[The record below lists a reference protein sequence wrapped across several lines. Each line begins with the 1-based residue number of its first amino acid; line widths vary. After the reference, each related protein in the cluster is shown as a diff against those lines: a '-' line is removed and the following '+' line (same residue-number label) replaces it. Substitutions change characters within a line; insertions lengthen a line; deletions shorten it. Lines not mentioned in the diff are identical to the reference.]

1 MLNPL
6 WKIPLVQGHMYCSL
20 RHSWLVFQPPF
31 TWLET
36 WDWTWRTQSLRAPT
50 VGSPSPLTP
59 HQGKERGPSSSPAS
73 FHVLPPLSHSKLPC
87 LCFENRTLRYGMR
100 QHFLWSP
107 QARQHAEEWK
117 GRCIS
122 FQGGSSERPVFVS
135 LSFVKLKG
143 VRFPRTVFQYA
154 VLYKSRKLY
163 HGND

>member
-36 WDWTWRTQSLRAPT
+36 LGLNMKNSEPQSSYCGESIPLDTTSRRGAGGPPVAP
-50 VGSPSPLTP
+50 
-59 HQGKERGPSSSPAS
+59 QA
-73 FHVLPPLSHSKLPC
+73 FMCFAPLSHSKLPC
-87 LCFENRTLRYGMR
+87 LRFENRTLRYGMR
-100 QHFLWSP
+100 QHFLSSP
-107 QARQHAEEWK
+107 QAHQHTEEWK
-117 GRCIS
+117 GRCVS

-143 VRFPRTVFQYA
+143 VRFPRTVFQ
-154 VLYKSRKLY
+154 
-163 HGND
+163 